1 MIQAT
6 SRIPVPWG
14 FSLPRKRVLRPGLP
28 ALSVVAAVCLGAIP
42 ATAAVAADPV
52 MSVPAETA
60 QRSSGGDVHTVTL
73 LTGDK
78 VVIGAG
84 ADGTVV
90 RTFEA
95 ANGATAGFHRAVID
109 GATYVYP
116 DAVLPYVSA
125 GKLDK
130 QLFNVTRLIADGYD
144 DAQASRLPLIV
155 RYTDPAA
162 ASRIRPK
169 VDGSNVVRR
178 LDSIQGAALAQN
190 RKQAS
195 AFWSALTR
203 GSGAA
208 ARLATPAFAEGIAKI
223 WLDAKVKADLADST
237 AQIGAQQ
244 VWAEGSTGKG
254 VKVAV
259 LDSGVDAEHPDLAGQ
274 IDTSASFV
282 PYEAD
287 VADYNGHGT
296 HVASTIAGTGSAS
309 DGKERGVASGA
320 RLAIGKVLDSEGR
333 GQESW
338 IIAGMEWAARDQHA
352 RIISM
357 SLGGGGDATDPMCQT
372 VDRLSHDTGA
382 LFVVAAGNGGPHAI
396 SSPGAADA
404 ALTVG
409 AVDAKDQLADF
420 SSQGPRDGDAG
431 LKPELTAPGV
441 DIVAAR
447 SHYKRGSGYYTTMS
461 GTSMATPHV
470 AGVAALVAGEH
481 PDWTGSQL
489 KEALV
494 SSVKATPSY
503 TPYQAGAGRLDALA
517 AAHASVFA
525 TASAYSGF
533 HTWPPKAGETD
544 VQKVTYTN
552 VGDTPVGL
560 GLAVDGT
567 IPAGAFTLSDD
578 RITVPAH
585 GTTSVDLTAHLD
597 RLPADQPVSAMV
609 TGTDGAGT
617 VRARTLIGGAREGQ
631 RQNLT
636 VVAKDR
642 SGHPLS
648 GRVVLA
654 AEHLF
659 TVMDLDK
666 SGTGTLRLP
675 VGGYSGWLTA
685 DVQGANGPRSLGMA
699 LLAFNDVQL
708 DQDRTVT
715 LDGRKARQILAHV
728 PKQTTA
734 VAPRLD
740 VHRSFTDSLVE
751 SSMLPNESYD
761 SMWAL
766 PTGKKVTAGEFEFGA
781 RFRLEQPAL
790 TVRTTSKNYAD
801 PLVKRAAEPLPAGT
815 RTLTAV
821 YAGEG
826 TAMDL
831 ARRDVHGK
839 AVVVLGSSTAGIKAQ
854 AEAAAAA
861 GAEVLLVVN
870 EGIGRL
876 QPWDETP
883 WSPESPAPLSVATLN
898 ADQGAALIGAL
909 QHGAVK
915 LKVTSHPTTDY
926 LYDVVHHWTGAVP
939 ADPTWREEPKDLG
952 KVDVSFRNYRPGKAM
967 EFRPDVW
974 QGWAVGNQLTAPAQ
988 GERTDWVTSG
998 ATWLDDAFIQGET
1011 GQHSI
1016 DVLKYP
1022 ARRTGKVTWFGPIQ
1036 RPRMGPM
1043 GYQPVRYLD
1052 TMYVTAPGWGD
1063 SGAGHVGEAGAN
1075 IDVKDWVAL
1084 YQGDHQLDWGNAEW
1098 LQVPALAP
1106 KRLPYR
1112 LVVDNDRG
1120 TWANPY
1126 STHTLTEWNFT
1137 SAATGAESTQSLPLI
1152 QLDYG
1157 VDTDTAGRADRH
1169 AELTVTAS
1177 HLPGTTA
1184 AIGKPSLEVSYD
1196 DGKTWHTSDL
1206 TRTGEGWRTDLSAP
1220 KSADF
1225 ATLRATARDDAGNTV
1240 TQTITRAFGLR

>member
-1 MIQAT
+1 LPI
-6 SRIPVPWG
+6 VP
-14 FSLPRKRVLRPGLP
+14 RLRTGPL
-28 ALSVVAAVCLGAIP
+28 ALAVVAALAAGGIP
-42 ATAAVAADPV
+42 ATAALSGDTAGP
-52 MSVPAETA
+52 VPAVDA
-60 QRSSGGDVHTVTL
+60 VQQHSVTL
-73 LTGDK
+73 ITGDK
-78 VVIGAG
+78 VTIGTA
-84 ADGTVV
+84 ADGTAV
-90 RTFEA
+90 RSFESPD
-95 ANGATAGFHRAVID
+95 GHTAGFHRAVID
-109 GATYVYP
+109 GSTYVYP
-116 DAVLPYVSA
+116 DEVLPYVSA

-130 QLFNVTRLIADGYD
+130 QLFNVTQLIADGYD
-144 DAQASRLPLIV
+144 DAHAARLPLIV
-155 RYTDPAA
+155 RYTAA
-162 ASRIRPK
+162 ARSRTSPK
-169 VDGSNVVRR
+169 VAGSTVVRR
-178 LDSIQGAALAQN
+178 LDSIQGAAVAQN

-195 AFWSALTR
+195 AFWSALT
-203 GSGAA
+203 GDSGAA
-208 ARLATPAFAEGIAKI
+208 ARSASPAFAGGIAKV
-223 WLDAKVKADLADST
+223 WLDGKVKADLADST

-244 VWAEGSTGKG
+244 VWTDGDTGTG

-259 LDSGVDAEHPDLAGQ
+259 LDSGVDAEHPDLTGQ
-274 IDTSASFV
+274 VDTSASFV
-282 PYEAD
+282 PYEED
-287 VADYNGHGT
+287 VVDFNGHGT

-309 DGKERGVASGA
+309 DGKERGVAPGA
-320 RLAIGKVLDSEGR
+320 RLAVGKVLDSEGR

-352 RIISM
+352 KIISM
-357 SLGGGGDATDPMCQT
+357 SLGGGGDATDPMSQT
-372 VDRLSHDTGA
+372 VDQLSRETGA

-409 AVDAKDQLADF
+409 AVDSADHLADF

-431 LKPELTAPGV
+431 LKPEITAPGV
-441 DIVAAR
+441 DILAAR
-447 SHYKRGSGYYTTMS
+447 SHYKRGAGYYTTMS

-470 AGVAALVAGEH
+470 AGAAALLASEH

-494 SSVKATPSY
+494 SSAKATPSY

-517 AAHASVFA
+517 AVHASVFA

-533 HTWPPKAGETD
+533 HTWPPKPGETD

-552 VGDTPVGL
+552 VGDAPVSL
-560 GLAVDGT
+560 DLAVDGT
-567 IPAGAFTLSDD
+567 VPAGLFALSDD

-585 GTTSVDLTAHLD
+585 GTTSVDLTARLD
-597 RLPADQPVSAMV
+597 RLTADQPVSAMI
-609 TGTDGAGT
+609 TGTDGTGT

-642 SGHPLS
+642 SGKPLA
-648 GRVVLA
+648 GRVVLT

-659 TVMDLDK
+659 TVMNLDE

-675 VGGYSGWLTA
+675 VGDYSGWLTA
-685 DVQGANGPRSLGMA
+685 DVQGADGPHSRGMA

-715 LDGRKARQILAHV
+715 LDGRKTRRILARV

-751 SSMLPNESYD
+751 SSMLPDPSYD
-761 SMWAL
+761 SIWAL

-790 TVRTTSKNYAD
+790 TLGTSSKNYAD
-801 PLVKRAAEPLPAGT
+801 PLVKRAAKPLPAGT

-826 TAMDL
+826 TAQEL
-831 ARRDVHGK
+831 ARQNVRGK
-839 AVVVLGSSTAGIKAQ
+839 AVVVRSGDPHAIKAQ

-861 GAEVLLVVN
+861 GAQVLVVVN
-870 EGIGRL
+870 DGIGRL

-883 WSPESPAPLSVATLN
+883 WSPESPAPLTVAALN
-898 ADQGAALIGAL
+898 ADQGADLIGAL
-909 QHGAVK
+909 QHGTVK

-926 LYDVVHHWTGAVP
+926 LYDVVHHWSGAVP
-939 ADPTWREEPKDLG
+939 ADPTWREESKDLG
-952 KVDVSFRNYRPGKAM
+952 RVDVSFRNYRQGKAM

-974 QGWAVGNQLTAPAQ
+974 RGWAVGNQLTVPAQ
-988 GERTDWVTSG
+988 GERTDWVTSDAG
-998 ATWLDDAFIQGET
+998 WLDDAFIQGET
-1011 GQHSI
+1011 GQHSLG
-1016 DVLKYP
+1016 VLRYP
-1022 ARRTGKVTWFGPIQ
+1022 ARKTGKVTWFGPIQ

-1052 TMYVTAPGWGD
+1052 TMYITAPGWGD

-1075 IDVKDWVAL
+1075 FDVKDWVGL
-1084 YQGDHQLDWGNAEW
+1084 YQGDQLLDWGNAEW
-1098 LQVPALAP
+1098 LQVPALAAE
-1106 KRLPYR
+1106 RLPYR

-1120 TWANPY
+1120 AWANPY

-1137 SAATGAESTQSLPLI
+1137 SAATGSESTVSLPLI

-1157 VDTDTAGRADRH
+1157 VDTDKAGRADRH
-1169 AELTVTAS
+1169 TQLAVTAS

-1184 AIGKPSLEVSYD
+1184 GIGKPSLEVSYD
-1196 DGKTWHTSDL
+1196 DGATWQRAELTSS
-1206 TRTGEGWRTDLSAP
+1206 GEGWATALRAP
-1220 KSADF
+1220 KSAGF
-1225 ATLRATARDDAGNTV
+1225 VSLRVTARDSADNSV
-1240 TQTITRAFGLR
+1240 SQTITRAFGLR